1 MKWLRPNDSSANYQD
16 RRGRISG
23 RGLALGGGIGGI
35 VIVLA
40 SLFFGVDLTGLMQV
54 ANNVLPGSQTEQV
67 DPSRVNENEEFKVF
81 TLRVFNS
88 CNDVWTD
95 LFNSELQ
102 RSYAAPTLVTFT
114 DQVQSRCGGATS
126 EVGPFYCPADQTVY
140 IDLDFFNLL
149 ASRFK
154 APGDLAMAYVTAHE
168 VGHHVQNLLG
178 ISDKLHQ
185 QQGRVSQEAYNRA
198 SVQLELQADYLAGVW
213 AYHAQR
219 LGIILIEPGDLEDAL
234 TAANAIGD
242 DTLQKEAQGY
252 AVPDSFT
259 HGTSAQRM
267 QAFRSGFETGSLD
280 GAIRYRL

>member
-40 SLFFGVDLTGLMQV
+40 SLFFGVDLTGLMRV
-54 ANNVLPGSQTEQV
+54 TDNVLPGSQTEQV

-267 QAFRSGFETGSLD
+267 QAFRSGFESGSLD
-280 GAIRYRL
+280 GASRYRL

>member
-40 SLFFGVDLTGLMQV
+40 SLFFGVDLTGLMRV
-54 ANNVLPGSQTEQV
+54 ADNVLPSSQTEQV

-102 RSYAAPTLVTFT
+102 RSYASPTLVTFT

-185 QQGRVSQEAYNRA
+185 QQGRVSQDAYNRA

-267 QAFRSGFETGSLD
+267 QAFRSGFESGSLD
-280 GAIRYRL
+280 GASRYRL

>member
-1 MKWLRPNDSSANYQD
+1 MKWLRPNDSSANYKD

-54 ANNVLPGSQTEQV
+54 ANNALPGSQTEQV

-95 LFNSELQ
+95 LFTSELR
-102 RSYAAPTLVTFT
+102 RSYTAPTLVTFT

-126 EVGPFYCPADQTVY
+126 EVGPFYCPADQMVY

-219 LGIILIEPGDLEDAL
+219 LGIILIESGDLEDAL

-280 GAIRYRL
+280 GASRYRL

>member
-40 SLFFGVDLTGLMQV
+40 SLFFGVDLTGLVQV
-54 ANNVLPGSQTEQV
+54 ANNALPGSQTEQV

-95 LFNSELQ
+95 LFTSELR
-102 RSYAAPTLVTFT
+102 RSYTAPTLVTFT

-126 EVGPFYCPADQTVY
+126 EVGPFYCPADQMVY

-267 QAFRSGFETGSLD
+267 QAFRSGFESGSLD
-280 GAIRYRL
+280 GASRYRL

>member
-40 SLFFGVDLTGLMQV
+40 SLFFGVDLTGLMRV
-54 ANNVLPGSQTEQV
+54 ADNVLPGSQTEQV

-95 LFNSELQ
+95 LFSSELR

-185 QQGRVSQEAYNRA
+185 QRGRVSQEAYNRA

-267 QAFRSGFETGSLD
+267 QAFRSGFESGSLD
-280 GAIRYRL
+280 GANRYRL

>member
-40 SLFFGVDLTGLMQV
+40 SLFFGVDLTGLMRV
-54 ANNVLPGSQTEQV
+54 ADNVLPGSQTEQV

-95 LFNSELQ
+95 LFSSELR

-267 QAFRSGFETGSLD
+267 QAFRSGFESGSFD
-280 GAIRYRL
+280 GASRYRL

>member
-40 SLFFGVDLTGLMQV
+40 SLFFGVDLTGLMRV
-54 ANNVLPGSQTEQV
+54 ADNVLPSSQTEQV

-95 LFNSELQ
+95 LFPSELR
-102 RSYAAPTLVTFT
+102 RSYTAPTLVTFT

-154 APGDLAMAYVTAHE
+154 APGDLAMAYVTARE

-267 QAFRSGFETGSLD
+267 QAFRSGFESGSLD
-280 GAIRYRL
+280 GASRYRL

>member
-40 SLFFGVDLTGLMQV
+40 SLFFGVDLTGLMRV
-54 ANNVLPGSQTEQV
+54 ADNVLPGSQTEQV

-95 LFNSELQ
+95 LFSPELR

-267 QAFRSGFETGSLD
+267 QAFRSGFESGSLD
-280 GAIRYRL
+280 GASRYRL

>member
-40 SLFFGVDLTGLMQV
+40 SLFFGVDLSGLMKM
-54 ANNVLPGSQTEQV
+54 ANNVLPSSQKEQV
-67 DPSRVNENEEFKVF
+67 DPSRANENEEFKVF

-219 LGIILIEPGDLEDAL
+219 LGIILIESGDLEDAL

-280 GAIRYRL
+280 GASRYRL

>member
-40 SLFFGVDLTGLMQV
+40 SLFFGVDLTGLVQV
-54 ANNVLPGSQTEQV
+54 ANNALPGSQTEQV

-95 LFNSELQ
+95 LFTSELQ
-102 RSYAAPTLVTFT
+102 RSYATPTLVTFT

-126 EVGPFYCPADQTVY
+126 EVGPFYCPADQMVY

-267 QAFRSGFETGSLD
+267 QAFRSGFESGSLD
-280 GAIRYRL
+280 GASRYRL

>member
-67 DPSRVNENEEFKVF
+67 DPSRVNKNEEFKVF

-280 GAIRYRL
+280 GASRYRL

>member
-16 RRGRISG
+16 RRGRISS

-40 SLFFGVDLTGLMQV
+40 SLFFGVDLTGLMRV
-54 ANNVLPGSQTEQV
+54 ADNVLPSSQTEQV

-95 LFNSELQ
+95 LFTSELR
-102 RSYAAPTLVTFT
+102 RSYTAPTLVTFT

-267 QAFRSGFETGSLD
+267 QAFRSGFESGSLD
-280 GAIRYRL
+280 GASRYRL

>member
-40 SLFFGVDLTGLMQV
+40 SLFFGVDLTGLMRI
-54 ANNVLPGSQTEQV
+54 ADNVLPGSQTEQV

-267 QAFRSGFETGSLD
+267 QAFRSGFESGNLD
-280 GAIRYRL
+280 GASRYRL

>member
-40 SLFFGVDLTGLMQV
+40 SLFFGVDLSGLMQV
-54 ANNVLPGSQTEQV
+54 TNNVLPSSQKEQV
-67 DPSRVNENEEFKVF
+67 DPSRANENEEFKVF

-219 LGIILIEPGDLEDAL
+219 LGIILIESGDLEDAL

-280 GAIRYRL
+280 GASRYRL

>member
-40 SLFFGVDLTGLMQV
+40 SLFFGVDLSGLMQV
-54 ANNVLPGSQTEQV
+54 ADNVLPGSQTEKV

-267 QAFRSGFETGSLD
+267 QAFRSGFESGSLD
-280 GAIRYRL
+280 GASRYRL

>member
-40 SLFFGVDLTGLMQV
+40 SLFFGVDLTGLMRV
-54 ANNVLPGSQTEQV
+54 ADNVLPGSQTEQV

-102 RSYAAPTLVTFT
+102 RSYATPTLVTFT

-140 IDLDFFNLL
+140 IDLDFFNQL

-267 QAFRSGFETGSLD
+267 QAFRSGFESGSLD
-280 GAIRYRL
+280 GASRYRL

>member
-40 SLFFGVDLTGLMQV
+40 SLFFGVDLTGLMRV
-54 ANNVLPGSQTEQV
+54 ADNVLPGSQTEQV

-219 LGIILIEPGDLEDAL
+219 LGIILIEPGDLDDAL

-280 GAIRYRL
+280 GASRYRL

>member
-114 DQVQSRCGGATS
+114 DQVQNRCGGATS

-267 QAFRSGFETGSLD
+267 QAFRSGFESGSLD
-280 GAIRYRL
+280 GASRYRL

>member
-54 ANNVLPGSQTEQV
+54 ADNVLPGSQTEQV

-185 QQGRVSQEAYNRA
+185 QQGRVSQEAYNLA

-242 DTLQKEAQGY
+242 DTLQKETQGY

-280 GAIRYRL
+280 GASRYRF